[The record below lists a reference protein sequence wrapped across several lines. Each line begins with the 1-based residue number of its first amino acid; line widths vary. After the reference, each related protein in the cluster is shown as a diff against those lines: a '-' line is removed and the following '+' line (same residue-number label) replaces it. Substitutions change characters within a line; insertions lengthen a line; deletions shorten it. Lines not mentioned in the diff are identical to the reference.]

1 MGITG
6 VHRQLCGETAGEERG
21 TLRLTLASAWY
32 SYIARTLR
40 WWGWKM
46 VHEIS
51 VKTRGMD
58 HITKYVL
65 SGFSHNKRNNSS
77 CTSGNRT
84 THLISRPSMQRAAP
98 RCFGCAARSSIG
110 DTGEQ
115 LGSELN
121 LRGEGKGRPQSVSCE
136 SGVPMSHIFPAG
148 RNTFSIALV
157 LNPLQWGTKC
167 SFGLKGIGFLIC
179 CSESSKRS
187 VPLLLVSWTV

>member
-1 MGITG
+1 
-6 VHRQLCGETAGEERG
+6 
-21 TLRLTLASAWY
+21 
-32 SYIARTLR
+32 
-40 WWGWKM
+40 M

-148 RNTFSIALV
+148 RNTFSIAPGAKPPPV
-157 LNPLQWGTKC
+157 GDKM
-167 SFGLKGIGFLIC
+167 FVRLKRYWF
-179 CSESSKRS
+179 SH
-187 VPLLLVSWTV
+187 LLL